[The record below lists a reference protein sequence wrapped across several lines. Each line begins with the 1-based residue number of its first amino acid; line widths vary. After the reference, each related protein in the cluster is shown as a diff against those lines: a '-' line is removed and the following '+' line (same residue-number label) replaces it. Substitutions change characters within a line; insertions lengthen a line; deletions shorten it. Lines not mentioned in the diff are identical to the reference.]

1 MAHIPG
7 HIDPRVDQA
16 LIDAGVAGGTL
27 PERRNPR
34 PDVRTSSPT
43 LFDSTAQNLFGEI
56 NMRVGGRAGDLLGT
70 LFGRVLPPSKKQ
82 KAAFAQLKKE
92 RAQKIERA
100 RSGAVSEFAA
110 ASGLS
115 TPAARSAALASPE
128 LARSLEATARQE
140 GGGRESLNAL
150 ANRAILQQL
159 QAGQGVTR
167 DQRANLPLGIQQ
179 QIDEIERTHSA
190 QLISNRTDFIDQVEG
205 NTALQGSVKSS
216 VAAQQL
222 LDTLDDPG
230 FSALDLATDAVL
242 FTQVIEPGLAVREDD
257 RISFTRA
264 SDAGFETL
272 KNTINQFA
280 LGQIDGDAARKNI
293 RASLHSIM
301 RVPAQRALS
310 SLNFW
315 QGVGADIPGVKSG
328 DVIGASGI
336 TPRML
341 EQLQLF
347 SLNPFE

>member
-128 LARSLEATARQE
+128 LGRSLEATAR
-140 GGGRESLNAL
+140 GGICQARYDTTQYDPLFFAIWIRHRGRGEKRLC
-150 ANRAILQQL
+150 I
-159 QAGQGVTR
+159 GVQGVLE
-167 DQRANLPLGIQQ
+167 DSLPGTQLNDLT
-179 QIDEIERTHSA
+179 QI
-190 QLISNRTDFIDQVEG
+190 
-205 NTALQGSVKSS
+205 
-216 VAAQQL
+216 
-222 LDTLDDPG
+222 
-230 FSALDLATDAVL
+230 
-242 FTQVIEPGLAVREDD
+242 
-257 RISFTRA
+257 
-264 SDAGFETL
+264 
-272 KNTINQFA
+272 
-280 LGQIDGDAARKNI
+280 
-293 RASLHSIM
+293 
-301 RVPAQRALS
+301 
-310 SLNFW
+310 
-315 QGVGADIPGVKSG
+315 
-328 DVIGASGI
+328 
-336 TPRML
+336 
-341 EQLQLF
+341 
-347 SLNPFE
+347 